1 MSEATVDVHKGTII
15 SDKPVWVKATGT
27 VVDGQ
32 KLEVRE
38 LRQCD
43 PLHRRRAH
51 GGAAGSVKR
60 ADERAMKRRIS
71 STPSR
76 WLCWRPQSRR
86 RRLRARA
93 SVAPQLANPA
103 QGIINDNQDQP
114 IQIDAA
120 TLEVRDKEKMATFA
134 GDVQVVQGDTTIKCQ
149 KLVVFY
155 GPEPGTAA
163 AASQSKRPQQAQ
175 QTSQSAAAAAGSG
188 GLPARQQDIRRIE
201 ARGGVTVI
209 SKDQTAS
216 GDLGVYDLKT
226 KTITLLHNVTVAQGK
241 NVLHGERVVV
251 DTVSGNAHF
260 DSNTDAQNG
269 TSATKSPGRVRAVIL
284 PNKDAKGGGPGNTM
298 SIGPGPAK
306 PN

>member
-1 MSEATVDVHKGTII
+1 
-15 SDKPVWVKATGT
+15 
-27 VVDGQ
+27 
-32 KLEVRE
+32 
-38 LRQCD
+38 
-43 PLHRRRAH
+43 
-51 GGAAGSVKR
+51 
-60 ADERAMKRRIS
+60 MKRRIFLS
-71 STPSR
+71 VLALALWLPAIAAAQTPRTGAIGS
-76 WLCWRPQSRR
+76 
-86 RRLRARA
+86 
-93 SVAPQLANPA
+93 QLSNPA
-103 QGIINDNQDQP
+103 QGILNDNQDQP

-163 AASQSKRPQQAQ
+163 AASQAKRQQPQPAQ
-175 QTSQSAAAAAGSG
+175 PAQPQPAG

-201 ARGGVTVI
+201 ARGGVTVL

-260 DSNTDAQNG
+260 DSNTEVQNG
-269 TSATKSPGRVRAVIL
+269 ASVVKSPGRVRAVIL
-284 PNKDAKGGGPGNTM
+284 PNKDAKDAKDAKGGAGPTNPL
-298 SIGPGPAK
+298 SIGPAAGPAK
-306 PN
+306 AN

>member
-1 MSEATVDVHKGTII
+1 MKPIRLAFII
-15 SDKPVWVKATGT
+15 LALSAPVIAAAQT
-27 VVDGQ
+27 
-32 KLEVRE
+32 
-38 LRQCD
+38 
-43 PLHRRRAH
+43 PHPA
-51 GGAAGSVKR
+51 GG
-60 ADERAMKRRIS
+60 
-71 STPSR
+71 
-76 WLCWRPQSRR
+76 
-86 RRLRARA
+86 
-93 SVAPQLANPA
+93 VAPPLLGNPA
-103 QGIINDNQDQP
+103 QGMLNENQDQP

-163 AASQSKRPQQAQ
+163 AASQAKRQQQQPQPQAQ
-175 QTSQSAAAAAGSG
+175 QPQGQQQQAGTM
-188 GLPARQQDIRRIE
+188 PARSQDIRRIE

-216 GDLGVYDLKT
+216 GDLGIYDLKT

-260 DSNTDAQNG
+260 DSNTDAQTG
-269 TSATKSPGRVRAVIL
+269 TAAVKSPGRVRAVIL
-284 PNKDAKGGGPGNTM
+284 PSKDTKGGAPTNTM
-298 SIGPGPAK
+298 AVVPVK

>member
-1 MSEATVDVHKGTII
+1 MKQRFWFYVTVLALSAPAI
-15 SDKPVWVKATGT
+15 AAA
-27 VVDGQ
+27 Q
-32 KLEVRE
+32 AQR
-38 LRQCD
+38 
-43 PLHRRRAH
+43 
-51 GGAAGSVKR
+51 AGSV
-60 ADERAMKRRIS
+60 A
-71 STPSR
+71 P
-76 WLCWRPQSRR
+76 
-86 RRLRARA
+86 
-93 SVAPQLANPA
+93 PQLANPA
-103 QGIINDNQDQP
+103 QGILNDNQDQP

-155 GPEPGTAA
+155 GPEPGAA
-163 AASQSKRPQQAQ
+163 ANASQAKRQQQQPQQPPAQ
-175 QTSQSAAAAAGSG
+175 QQPQQPQQQQQQAGTM
-188 GLPARQQDIRRIE
+188 PTRQQDIRRIE
-201 ARGGVTVI
+201 ARGGVTVL

-260 DSNTDAQNG
+260 DSNADAQNG
-269 TSATKSPGRVRAVIL
+269 TSPARPPGRVRAVIL
-284 PNKDAKGGGPGNTM
+284 PNKDAKGGGPANTM

>member
-1 MSEATVDVHKGTII
+1 MKRIRFYAIVLALSAPAVAAAQA
-15 SDKPVWVKATGT
+15 P
-27 VVDGQ
+27 
-32 KLEVRE
+32 R
-38 LRQCD
+38 
-43 PLHRRRAH
+43 
-51 GGAAGSVKR
+51 AGSV
-60 ADERAMKRRIS
+60 A
-71 STPSR
+71 P
-76 WLCWRPQSRR
+76 
-86 RRLRARA
+86 
-93 SVAPQLANPA
+93 PQLTNPT
-103 QGIINDNQDQP
+103 QGILNDNQDQP

-155 GPEPGTAA
+155 GPEPGAA
-163 AASQSKRPQQAQ
+163 ANGSQTKRQQQEPQQSQAQ
-175 QTSQSAAAAAGSG
+175 QQQPQQPQQTHQAGVM
-188 GLPARQQDIRRIE
+188 PTRQQDIRRIE

-269 TSATKSPGRVRAVIL
+269 ASPAKPPGRVRAVIL
-284 PNKDAKGGGPGNTM
+284 PNKDTKGGGPANTM
-298 SIGPGPAK
+298 SIGPGLGPAK

>member
-1 MSEATVDVHKGTII
+1 
-15 SDKPVWVKATGT
+15 
-27 VVDGQ
+27 
-32 KLEVRE
+32 
-38 LRQCD
+38 
-43 PLHRRRAH
+43 
-51 GGAAGSVKR
+51 
-60 ADERAMKRRIS
+60 MKRRILYAIALALLAPAIAAAQ
-71 STPSR
+71 TP
-76 WLCWRPQSRR
+76 
-86 RRLRARA
+86 RAS
-93 SVAPQLANPA
+93 SVAPQLSNPA

-175 QTSQSAAAAAGSG
+175 QSQAQPQQVG
-188 GLPARQQDIRRIE
+188 GLPGRQQDIRRIE

-260 DSNTDAQNG
+260 DSNTEVQNG
-269 TSATKSPGRVRAVIL
+269 ASVTKSPGRVRAVIL
-284 PNKDAKGGGPGNTM
+284 PNKDAKDAKGGVAAPTNTM
-298 SIGPGPAK
+298 SIVPPSGPAK

>member
-1 MSEATVDVHKGTII
+1 MKQRFWFYVIALALSAPAVAAAQA
-15 SDKPVWVKATGT
+15 P
-27 VVDGQ
+27 
-32 KLEVRE
+32 R
-38 LRQCD
+38 
-43 PLHRRRAH
+43 P
-51 GGAAGSVKR
+51 GAIA
-60 ADERAMKRRIS
+60 
-71 STPSR
+71 P
-76 WLCWRPQSRR
+76 
-86 RRLRARA
+86 
-93 SVAPQLANPA
+93 PQLGNPA
-103 QGIINDNQDQP
+103 QGILNDNQDQP

-155 GPEPGTAA
+155 GPEPGAA
-163 AASQSKRPQQAQ
+163 ANASQAKRQQQQPQQPQAQQQQPQQQPQQAG
-175 QTSQSAAAAAGSG
+175 TM
-188 GLPARQQDIRRIE
+188 PTRQQDIRRIE

-260 DSNTDAQNG
+260 DSNAEAQNG
-269 TSATKSPGRVRAVIL
+269 TSPTRSPGRVRAVIL
-284 PNKDAKGGGPGNTM
+284 PNKDTKGGPANTM

>member
-1 MSEATVDVHKGTII
+1 MKQRFIFFVIALALVGPAVAAAQT
-15 SDKPVWVKATGT
+15 P
-27 VVDGQ
+27 
-32 KLEVRE
+32 
-38 LRQCD
+38 
-43 PLHRRRAH
+43 RA
-51 GGAAGSVKR
+51 S
-60 ADERAMKRRIS
+60 
-71 STPSR
+71 
-76 WLCWRPQSRR
+76 
-86 RRLRARA
+86 
-93 SVAPQLANPA
+93 SVAPQLSNPA

-175 QTSQSAAAAAGSG
+175 QSQAQQPQQVG
-188 GLPARQQDIRRIE
+188 GLPGRQQDIRRIE

-260 DSNTDAQNG
+260 DSNAEVQNG
-269 TSATKSPGRVRAVIL
+269 ASVTKSPGRVRAVIL
-284 PNKDAKGGGPGNTM
+284 PNKDAKDAKGGVAAPTNTM
-298 SIGPGPAK
+298 SIVPPSGPAK

>member
-1 MSEATVDVHKGTII
+1 
-15 SDKPVWVKATGT
+15 
-27 VVDGQ
+27 
-32 KLEVRE
+32 
-38 LRQCD
+38 
-43 PLHRRRAH
+43 
-51 GGAAGSVKR
+51 
-60 ADERAMKRRIS
+60 MKRILLYVIALAVS
-71 STPSR
+71 APTLAAAQTP
-76 WLCWRPQSRR
+76 
-86 RRLRARA
+86 RA
-93 SVAPQLANPA
+93 SAVAPQLSNPA

-163 AASQSKRPQQAQ
+163 AAQAKRQQGQQSQGQQPQAQ
-175 QTSQSAAAAAGSG
+175 QPQAQQPA
-188 GLPARQQDIRRIE
+188 GLPGRQQDIRRIE
-201 ARGGVTVI
+201 ARGGVKVI

-260 DSNTDAQNG
+260 DANTEVQNG
-269 TSATKSPGRVRAVIL
+269 ASVAKSPGHVRAVIM
-284 PNKDAKGGGPGNTM
+284 PNKDAKGGAGPTNTM
-298 SIGPGPAK
+298 SVGPASGPAK

>member
-1 MSEATVDVHKGTII
+1 MKQRLWFFVIVLALSAPAVAAEQA
-15 SDKPVWVKATGT
+15 P
-27 VVDGQ
+27 
-32 KLEVRE
+32 R
-38 LRQCD
+38 
-43 PLHRRRAH
+43 P
-51 GGAAGSVKR
+51 GGIA
-60 ADERAMKRRIS
+60 
-71 STPSR
+71 P
-76 WLCWRPQSRR
+76 
-86 RRLRARA
+86 
-93 SVAPQLANPA
+93 PQLSNPA
-103 QGIINDNQDQP
+103 QGILNDNQDQP

-134 GDVQVVQGDTTIKCQ
+134 GDVQVVQGDTTIKCE

-155 GPEPGTAA
+155 GPEPGAA
-163 AASQSKRPQQAQ
+163 AKASQAKRQQQQPQQPQAQQQQAQ
-175 QTSQSAAAAAGSG
+175 QSQQPGAM
-188 GLPARQQDIRRIE
+188 PTRQQDIRRIE
-201 ARGGVTVI
+201 ARGGVTVL

-269 TSATKSPGRVRAVIL
+269 TTAAKPSRVRAVIL
-284 PNKDAKGGGPGNTM
+284 PNKDAKGGGPTNTM
-298 SIGPGPAK
+298 SVGPGPAK

>member
-1 MSEATVDVHKGTII
+1 MKQHLWFYVFVLALSAPAVAAEQTPRPGA
-15 SDKPVWVKATGT
+15 PA
-27 VVDGQ
+27 
-32 KLEVRE
+32 
-38 LRQCD
+38 
-43 PLHRRRAH
+43 PL
-51 GGAAGSVKR
+51 
-60 ADERAMKRRIS
+60 
-71 STPSR
+71 
-76 WLCWRPQSRR
+76 
-86 RRLRARA
+86 
-93 SVAPQLANPA
+93 QLSNPA
-103 QGIINDNQDQP
+103 QGILNDNQDQP

-155 GPEPGTAA
+155 GPEPGAA
-163 AASQSKRPQQAQ
+163 TTASQSKKPQQQPQPPQGQ
-175 QTSQSAAAAAGSG
+175 QGQQQAGTM
-188 GLPARQQDIRRIE
+188 PTRAQDIRKIE

-216 GDLGVYDLKT
+216 GDLGIYDLKT

-260 DSNTDAQNG
+260 DSIADAQNG
-269 TSATKSPGRVRAVIL
+269 TAPGAPRRVRAVIL
-284 PNKDAKGGGPGNTM
+284 PNKDAKGGGPPNTM
-298 SIGPGPAK
+298 SIGPAPAPAK

>member
-1 MSEATVDVHKGTII
+1 
-15 SDKPVWVKATGT
+15 
-27 VVDGQ
+27 
-32 KLEVRE
+32 
-38 LRQCD
+38 
-43 PLHRRRAH
+43 
-51 GGAAGSVKR
+51 
-60 ADERAMKRRIS
+60 MKRRLFFSIIVLLAS
-71 STPSR
+71 APAIAAAQTP
-76 WLCWRPQSRR
+76 RPGS
-86 RRLRARA
+86 A
-93 SVAPQLANPA
+93 APQLSNPA
-103 QGIINDNQDQP
+103 QGILNDNQDQP

-155 GPEPGTAA
+155 GPEPGTATA
-163 AASQSKRPQQAQ
+163 AKRQPQQPQPPAQQQQQQPQQAG
-175 QTSQSAAAAAGSG
+175 A
-188 GLPARQQDIRRIE
+188 LPARQQDIRRIE

-260 DSNTDAQNG
+260 DSNTDVQNG
-269 TSATKSPGRVRAVIL
+269 TAAAKPPGRVRAVIL
-284 PNKDAKGGGPGNTM
+284 PNKDTKGGAPTNNTM
-298 SIGPGPAK
+298 SIGPPGGLAPAK

>member
-1 MSEATVDVHKGTII
+1 
-15 SDKPVWVKATGT
+15 
-27 VVDGQ
+27 
-32 KLEVRE
+32 
-38 LRQCD
+38 
-43 PLHRRRAH
+43 
-51 GGAAGSVKR
+51 
-60 ADERAMKRRIS
+60 MKRRFWFYVIVLALS
-71 STPSR
+71 APPIAAAQAP
-76 WLCWRPQSRR
+76 RPG
-86 RRLRARA
+86 
-93 SVAPQLANPA
+93 SVAPPQLANPA
-103 QGIINDNQDQP
+103 QGILNDNQDQP

-155 GPEPGTAA
+155 GPEPGAA
-163 AASQSKRPQQAQ
+163 ANASQAKRQEQQPQQPAAQQQQQQPQQQAQ
-175 QTSQSAAAAAGSG
+175 QAGTM
-188 GLPARQQDIRRIE
+188 PTRQQDIRRIE
-201 ARGGVTVI
+201 ARGGVTVL

-260 DSNTDAQNG
+260 DSNAEAQNG
-269 TSATKSPGRVRAVIL
+269 TSPAKPPGRVRAVIL
-284 PNKDAKGGGPGNTM
+284 PNKDAKGGGPPNTM
-298 SIGPGPAK
+298 SIGPASGPAK

>member
-1 MSEATVDVHKGTII
+1 MNQQFFFAFIALTLVAPAIAAAQA
-15 SDKPVWVKATGT
+15 P
-27 VVDGQ
+27 
-32 KLEVRE
+32 
-38 LRQCD
+38 
-43 PLHRRRAH
+43 RA
-51 GGAAGSVKR
+51 S
-60 ADERAMKRRIS
+60 
-71 STPSR
+71 
-76 WLCWRPQSRR
+76 
-86 RRLRARA
+86 
-93 SVAPQLANPA
+93 SVAPQLSNPA

-163 AASQSKRPQQAQ
+163 AAAQAKRQQQAQ
-175 QTSQSAAAAAGSG
+175 QPQPAG
-188 GLPARQQDIRRIE
+188 GLPGRQQDIRRIE
-201 ARGGVTVI
+201 ARGGVTVV

-260 DSNTDAQNG
+260 DANTEAQNG
-269 TSATKSPGRVRAVIL
+269 ASITKSPGRVRAVIL
-284 PNKDAKGGGPGNTM
+284 PNKDAKGGAGPANTM
-298 SIGPGPAK
+298 SIGPPSGPAK
-306 PN
+306 SN

>member
-1 MSEATVDVHKGTII
+1 M
-15 SDKPVWVKATGT
+15 KPIWFYVI
-27 VVDGQ
+27 VVALSAPAIAAEQ
-32 KLEVRE
+32 APR
-38 LRQCD
+38 
-43 PLHRRRAH
+43 
-51 GGAAGSVKR
+51 AGSV
-60 ADERAMKRRIS
+60 A
-71 STPSR
+71 P
-76 WLCWRPQSRR
+76 
-86 RRLRARA
+86 
-93 SVAPQLANPA
+93 PQLGNPV
-103 QGIINDNQDQP
+103 QGIVNDNQDQP

-134 GDVQVVQGDTTIKCQ
+134 GDVQVVQGDTMIKCQ

-163 AASQSKRPQQAQ
+163 AAAQAKRQQQQQPAPAQQPQQM
-175 QTSQSAAAAAGSG
+175 G
-188 GLPARQQDIRRIE
+188 GLPARQQDIRKIE

-260 DSNTDAQNG
+260 DANTDAPNG
-269 TSATKSPGRVRAVIL
+269 TSAAKPSGRVRAVIL
-284 PNKDAKGGGPGNTM
+284 PNKDAKGAAAGPTNAM
-298 SIGPGPAK
+298 PIGPVSGPAK

>member
-1 MSEATVDVHKGTII
+1 
-15 SDKPVWVKATGT
+15 
-27 VVDGQ
+27 
-32 KLEVRE
+32 
-38 LRQCD
+38 
-43 PLHRRRAH
+43 
-51 GGAAGSVKR
+51 
-60 ADERAMKRRIS
+60 MKRRLLFSIIVLAAPAIAAAQ
-71 STPSR
+71 TP
-76 WLCWRPQSRR
+76 
-86 RRLRARA
+86 RAS
-93 SVAPQLANPA
+93 SVAPQLSNPA
-103 QGIINDNQDQP
+103 QGILNDNQDQP

-163 AASQSKRPQQAQ
+163 AAKRQPQQPQQPQAQQPQQQPQQAG
-175 QTSQSAAAAAGSG
+175 A
-188 GLPARQQDIRRIE
+188 LPARQQDIRRIE

-260 DSNTDAQNG
+260 DSNTDVQNG
-269 TSATKSPGRVRAVIL
+269 TAAAKPPGRVRAVIL
-284 PNKDAKGGGPGNTM
+284 PNKDTKGGAPTSNTM
-298 SIGPGPAK
+298 SIGPPAGLAPAK

>member
-1 MSEATVDVHKGTII
+1 
-15 SDKPVWVKATGT
+15 
-27 VVDGQ
+27 
-32 KLEVRE
+32 
-38 LRQCD
+38 
-43 PLHRRRAH
+43 
-51 GGAAGSVKR
+51 
-60 ADERAMKRRIS
+60 MKRRFFLSIVALALLA
-71 STPSR
+71 PSIAAAQA
-76 WLCWRPQSRR
+76 P
-86 RRLRARA
+86 RAS
-93 SVAPQLANPA
+93 SVAPQLGNPA

-134 GDVQVVQGDTTIKCQ
+134 GDVVVVQGDTTIKCQ

-155 GPEPGTAA
+155 GPEPG
-163 AASQSKRPQQAQ
+163 
-175 QTSQSAAAAAGSG
+175 SAAAAAQAKRQQQQQQQPAQGQQAG
-188 GLPARQQDIRRIE
+188 GLPARQQDIRKIE
-201 ARGGVTVI
+201 ARGGVTVL

-260 DSNTDAQNG
+260 DANTDAQSG
-269 TSATKSPGRVRAVIL
+269 TSAARPPGRVRAVIL
-284 PNKDAKGGGPGNTM
+284 PNKDAKGGAVGPTNAM
-298 SIGPGPAK
+298 PIGPASGPVK